1 MAGSDVTARTGGGY
15 WRYAVMFLPY
25 SLPQGF
31 LTVALAYVLAKAHVP
46 TVAIA
51 GVIALQLG
59 PNTWKVLWAPVVDC
73 VWSYKRWYW
82 VGGVANAV
90 LLAAL
95 GFVPLTSA
103 GLPALSILALLG
115 GVASTFIGMATTG
128 LMAHAVPPEQK
139 GQAAGWSQAG
149 NIGSLGVGGGL
160 GLWMAQHAGGVSVA
174 SAVLGALCLLCIL
187 PTLSLTEPEHDHRAP
202 RLRDTLRKVLLDLWS
217 LVRSKLGLLALGLLV
232 LPIGSGAAANLFAAI
247 AGDWKTGADTV
258 ALVTGVM
265 AGVASAGGALVAGF
279 VADRFDRKSVYIGS
293 GVLMAFCA
301 VAMAALPRTPSTFI
315 VFTTLYAVTNGC
327 VYTAYYAVAFEAIG
341 KGAAA
346 TKAQL
351 LGCATNLPPLY
362 VTLIEGAVQT
372 KMGSA
377 AMLWSEALL
386 TFGGIVAFGLFA
398 LGVKQLWSKRMIAL
412 AAT

>member
-1 MAGSDVTARTGGGY
+1 MKASDSTARAGGGY
-15 WRYAVMFLPY
+15 WRYLVMFLPY

-31 LTVALAYVLAKAHVP
+31 LTVALAYGLAKAHVP

-51 GVIALQLG
+51 GVIALQLA

-73 VWSYKRWYW
+73 VWTYKRWYW

-95 GFVPLTSA
+95 GFVPLTAA
-103 GLPALSILALLG
+103 GLPTLGILALAG
-115 GVASTFIGMATTG
+115 GVASTFVGMATTG

-149 NIGSLGVGGGL
+149 NIGSLGAGGGL
-160 GLWMAQHAGGVSVA
+160 GLWMAQHAGGIGVA
-174 SAVLGALCLLCIL
+174 ATVLGLLCLLCIL
-187 PTLSLTEPEHDHRAP
+187 PTLSMVEPEHDHRAP
-202 RLRDTLRKVLLDLWS
+202 RLRDTLRKVLLDLWG
-217 LVRSKLGLLALGLLV
+217 LVRSKLGLLALGLLL
-232 LPIGSGAAANLFAAI
+232 LPIGSGAASNLFAAI

-258 ALVTGVM
+258 ALVTGIV

-279 VADRFDRKSVYIGS
+279 VADRFDRKSVFIGAA
-293 GVLMAFCA
+293 VLMAFCA
-301 VAMAALPRTPSTFI
+301 MGMAVLPRTPATFI

-327 VYTAYYAVAFEAIG
+327 IYTAYYAVAFEAIG

-351 LGCATNLPPLY
+351 LGCATNFPPLY

-372 KMGSA
+372 RYGSS

-386 TFGGIVAFGLFA
+386 TFGGIVVFGLFA
-398 LGVKQLWSKRMIAL
+398 WMVTGLWPKPRAAL
-412 AAT
+412 AAA